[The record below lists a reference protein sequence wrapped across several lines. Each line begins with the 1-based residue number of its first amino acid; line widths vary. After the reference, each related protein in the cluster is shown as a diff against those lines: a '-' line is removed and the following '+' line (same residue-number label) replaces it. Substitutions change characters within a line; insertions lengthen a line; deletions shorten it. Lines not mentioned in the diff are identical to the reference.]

1 MADFKLSTERF
12 DEIKTLISENPTKAE
27 KSIKKAELL
36 DFISDSAEKVKTENK
51 KEVNKI
57 KSELKQQSEYL
68 TEANKKNEKLCKEI
82 TDLKNQ
88 VITEKGYSSISQT
101 NFEGLIKKLNVYRF
115 ICIALIIVVI
125 LQSIF

>member
-68 TEANKKNEKLCKEI
+68 TEANKKNEKLYKEI
-82 TDLKNQ
+82 TELKDQ
-88 VITEKGYSSISQT
+88 VMTEKSYSSISQT

-115 ICIALIIVVI
+115 VCIALIIVVI
-125 LQSIF
+125 LQFIF